1 MLEKNYSQKI
11 QPLFDLGR
19 ESLLNK
25 RDNLDYQKFGFVEE
39 DIDELIKLALDTSF
53 EDLDYDKYKKEF
65 GRFFYATLHAIR
77 ILGKMQAEQAI
88 VPILERMQFEDGEND
103 FFYEESADLF
113 LNIGVASI
121 EPIKN
126 HLFTKDGDKLSLFEP
141 LCKIAEKYPETK
153 ESIEEILVS
162 YLQTTQDN
170 YIHLAFGISSLID
183 CSGAKHIDL
192 IREIFRT
199 KDVDT
204 MMRGDIEDIE
214 IELGLRETRDTPS
227 SDMFDMFSFGRD
239 EIVDNTPNIVNE
251 KTGRNEPCPCGSG
264 KKYKKCCMD
273 N

>member
-1 MLEKNYSQKI
+1 MLEKNYSAKI

-19 ESLLNK
+19 EILLGNSHK
-25 RDNLDYQKFGFVEE
+25 VDYQKFGFVEE

-53 EDLDYDKYKKEF
+53 EDLDYDKYKKESD
-65 GRFFYATLHAIR
+65 RFFYATIHAVR
-77 ILGKMQAEQAI
+77 ILGVMQAKQAI
-88 VPILERMQFEDGEND
+88 VPILKRMQLEDGKND
-103 FFYEESADLF
+103 FFYEELDDFFS
-113 LNIGVASI
+113 NIGIASI

-126 HLFTKDGDKLSLFEP
+126 HLFTEDGDKLSLFGS
-141 LCKIAEKYPETK
+141 LDKMIEKYPETK

-162 YLQTTQDN
+162 YLQTTQDDHAN
-170 YIHLAFGISSLID
+170 LAFGISSLID

-192 IREIFRT
+192 IRETFRT

-227 SDMFDMFSFGRD
+227 RNMFDMFNFGGD
-239 EIVDNTPNIVNE
+239 KIADNTPQIANAKI
-251 KTGRNEPCPCGSG
+251 GRNDPCPCGSG

-273 N
+273 S